1 MSESNPSSLH
11 ATLNRLSMEPPVS
24 YQLTG
29 VSASLPIEW
38 TASFKGKGGRG
49 GGVGLASAGWHEEG
63 GGAGAAGGTCWCNFL
78 ALPRMDYDYDKSEE
92 SGTQAKVHD
101 KFDKYSQ
108 TMRVT
113 TCVARFVGV
122 TPHVR
127 VRMFMF
133 TYVCACS
140 CSCTCTHVRVR
151 VRVRMFVFVY
161 VHACSCSSTCTHV
174 RMILRAREGIGG
186 CMMFTEHGRIAE

>member
-38 TASFKGKGGRG
+38 TASFKGKGGR

-133 TYVCACS
+133 I
-140 CSCTCTHVRVR
+140 
-151 VRVRMFVFVY
+151 Y
-161 VHACSCSSTCTHV
+161 VHACSHDPPSSRRHRRV
-174 RMILRAREGIGG
+174 HDVHGARQNS
-186 CMMFTEHGRIAE
+186 RIARGRQLQDSRVHGCCVIWCYASPGLSFR